1 MGRPALRRFAETDP
15 QISSREDLDEQEARH
30 QAIVLGLVCALI
42 SAMLS
47 IGAIASLM
55 VVFG

>member
-1 MGRPALRRFAETDP
+1 MSLFAETDP
-15 QISSREDLDEQEARH
+15 QVHSREDLDEQEKQHR
-30 QAIVLGLVCALI
+30 AIVLGLVCALI

-55 VVFG
+55 VAFG

>member
-1 MGRPALRRFAETDP
+1 MGRPALSRFAETDP
-15 QISSREDLDEQEARH
+15 QVYSREDLAEQEARH
-30 QAIVLGLVCALI
+30 RAIVLGLVCALI
-42 SAMLS
+42 SVMLS